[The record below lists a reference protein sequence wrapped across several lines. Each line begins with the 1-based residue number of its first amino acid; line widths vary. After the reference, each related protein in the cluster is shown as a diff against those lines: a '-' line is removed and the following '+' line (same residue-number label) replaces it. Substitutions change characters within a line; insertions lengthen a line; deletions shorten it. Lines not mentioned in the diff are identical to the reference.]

1 MRRRSFMHAA
11 GCLGLAVIGSAIGLP
26 RAMAA
31 DEEIREAKVVRAGDG
46 VLEIVEKDGDNVTLR
61 VSASTKITRNEKKAS
76 LEDLKEG
83 DVVDIKASRQGGKL
97 IALSIDAIAPE

>member
-31 DEEIREAKVVRAGDG
+31 DEEIREAKVVRAGEG
-46 VLEIVEKDGDNVTLR
+46 QLEIVEKDGDNVTIT
-61 VSASTKITRNEKKAS
+61 VPASAKLTRNEKKAS

-83 DVVDIKASRQGGKL
+83 DLVDIKASRQGTKL
-97 IALSIDAIAPE
+97 VALTIDAIAPE